1 MTIIL
6 FFFTVLMIGY
16 SLLLLEH
23 PDLNPYHLLFEAIS
37 AMATVGSSAGI
48 TSQLTT
54 WGRIIIMGMM
64 FLGRVGPFT
73 VFLSL
78 LQRDR
83 KEIHYADTD
92 VLIG

>member
-1 MTIIL
+1 
-6 FFFTVLMIGY
+6 
-16 SLLLLEH
+16 
-23 PDLNPYHLLFEAIS
+23 
-37 AMATVGSSAGI
+37 MATVGSSAGI